1 MSHELEQLFEIIQSR
16 RGGDPTASYV
26 ASLERAGLDKILEK
40 IGEEA
45 VELIIAAKK
54 VDPMQQKKSLVSET
68 ADLWFHTLVLL
79 AHNGITPTEVFS
91 ELKRREGT
99 SGIEEKRSRPTN
111 KED

>member
-1 MSHELEQLFEIIQSR
+1 MTHEFQRLFETIQSR
-16 RGGDPTASYV
+16 RTADPAGSYV
-26 ASLERAGLDKILEK
+26 ASLEQAGLDKILEK
-40 IGEEA
+40 VGEEA
-45 VELIIAAKK
+45 VELIIAAKT
-54 VDPMQQKKSLVSET
+54 VDPQQQRTSLISET